1 MRGIGAMKLAK
12 HKALDALIGEYLSGS
27 LRGAARKRFERA
39 LREEVYVAQR
49 MDYWVTRAQLRPSTA
64 GAIKPSP
71 AVWAAIL
78 RDLNLEPR
86 ASIVN
91 ASRESSKQLSWL
103 ARWTRWFSVPRLALA
118 ALATLLL
125 AITVQFFAPEIFAP
139 RYETIAQL
147 TGDANTQPASII
159 ALRSTDGKRL
169 SVKSDRAIPASPQQS
184 FELWLL
190 PKDGSAPISIAVLD
204 GFDLR
209 ERALTLPA
217 TVSGRVVTG
226 AKLAISV
233 EPRGGSTTGAPTGP
247 VILVGAVQS

>member
-1 MRGIGAMKLAK
+1 MKLAN

-49 MDYWVTRAQLRPSTA
+49 MDYWLTRAQLRPAAA
-64 GAIKPSP
+64 GAVEPSP
-71 AVWAAIL
+71 EVWAAIL
-78 RDLNLEPR
+78 RDLNLKPNFSSVSAAHE
-86 ASIVN
+86 
-91 ASRESSKQLSWL
+91 SRNQSPWFV
-103 ARWTRWFSVPRLALA
+103 RWFSVPRLALA
-118 ALATLLL
+118 AVATVLL
-125 AITVQFFAPEIFAP
+125 AISVQFYAPEIFAP

-147 TGDANTQPASII
+147 TGDATTQAATITAS
-159 ALRSTDGKRL
+159 RSTDGKRL
-169 SVKSDRAIPASPQQS
+169 IVKSDRVMPVSPQQS

-204 GFDLR
+204 GFDSR
-209 ERALTLPA
+209 ERALSLPA
-217 TVSGRVVTG
+217 TVSGRVLAG

-233 EPRGGSTTGAPTGP
+233 EPKGGSTTGAPTGP